1 MKRFLIVAALAVAG
15 VLFAMLPGVSA
26 ASSPSAAPTTVGG
39 AAGASSTAG
48 KVILRIGIPED
59 VDGMN
64 PFSAWSSITWEAFR
78 LNYDF
83 ITWYN
88 DRYQPTPDLAESWS
102 TSADGKTW
110 TFKIRQ
116 GVTWQDGQPLTA
128 HDIAFTYNY
137 ILEND
142 LGAYTGY
149 LTHVTSVTAPDDQT
163 VVIRSSKPNAGML
176 ALYIPILP
184 EHIWKDV
191 PKNKIDSWINVPTI
205 GSGPF
210 QVTEMKKGH
219 WVKMVA
225 NKDYFGGRPTIDEI
239 WFEVYQSADS
249 MIADYR
255 AGNLDAIA
263 DVPATNIAGL
273 KSMPGSA
280 VAVAP
285 AIGFHEM
292 GFNCW
297 DSPKSKGNPLLRD
310 WRLRNAIAW
319 AIDKQKIVDAAMAGL
334 AQPGTSVISPLVP
347 WHWEPPADQKITYN
361 PEKAKQLLAAAG
373 YIDRNGDGI
382 REAPNGKPLD
392 FRLTPLN
399 EYPEDIAAAKLIS
412 AWLKDVGIKTRIQ
425 TMTEAAFGDAYW
437 AGDMD
442 IYFWSWGGDIDPG
455 FMLSCFTTDQ
465 IHNWSDCY
473 YSNPVYDK
481 LYVQQAGAVDPANP
495 SDTSLRKAI
504 TDRMQQILY
513 EQQPYNVLWY
523 NVNLQAYRTDRFTGW
538 HLVPPGNGAPLWN
551 FMRTTYLNL
560 KPVTAASAASGG
572 NSSTWIWVV
581 VAVGAAVVV
590 LTVVLLRRRPR
601 HVEED

>member
-1 MKRFLIVAALAVAG
+1 MKRFLTLAAVAIVAVLAFALWPSAS
-15 VLFAMLPGVSA
+15 SA
-26 ASSPSAAPTTVGG
+26 ASPSASPSAE
-39 AAGASSTAG
+39 

-83 ITWYN
+83 ITWY
-88 DRYQPTPDLAESWS
+88 DDKYQPVPDLAESWS
-102 TSADGKTW
+102 TSSDGKTW

-128 HDIAFTYNY
+128 RDVAFTYNY
-137 ILEND
+137 ILAND

-163 VVIRSSKPNAGML
+163 VVIASSKPNAGML

-184 EHIWKDV
+184 EHIWQTV
-191 PKNKIDSWINVPTI
+191 PQGKIDSWLNVPTI

-219 WVKMVA
+219 YVKMVA
-225 NKDYFGGRPTIDEI
+225 NKSYFGGKPTIDEI
-239 WFEVYQSADS
+239 WFEVYQNADS
-249 MIADYR
+249 MIQDYR
-255 AGNLDAIA
+255 AGNLDAMA
-263 DVPATNIAGL
+263 DVPATNLASLKTLAGTQVCA
-273 KSMPGSA
+273 S
-280 VAVAP
+280 P

-310 WRLRNAIAW
+310 WRIRNAIAW
-319 AIDKQKIVDAAMAGL
+319 AIDNRRIVDSAMAGL

-347 WHWEPPADQKITYN
+347 WHWEPPADQKITYD
-361 PEKAKQLLAAAG
+361 PEKAKQLLDAAG
-373 YIDRNGDGI
+373 YKDRNGDGV
-382 REAPNGKPLD
+382 REAPDGKPLD
-392 FRLTPLN
+392 FRMTPLN

-412 AWLKDVGIKTRIQ
+412 SWLKDVGIKTRIQ

-473 YSNPVYDK
+473 YSNPEYDK
-481 LYVQQAGAVDPANP
+481 LYAEQAAAVDPSNP
-495 SDTSLRKAI
+495 SDTALRKAI
-504 TDRMQQILY
+504 TDKMQQILY

-523 NVNLQAYRTDRFTGW
+523 NVNLQAWRTDRFTGW
-538 HLVPPGNGAPLWN
+538 HLVPANAGAPMWN
-551 FMRTTYLNL
+551 FMRTTYIDL
-560 KPVTAASAASGG
+560 KPASAAAAQGG
-572 NSSTWIWVV
+572 GSSSAWIWVV
-581 VAVGAAVVV
+581 VVVAAVVV
-590 LTVVLLRRRPR
+590 AVVAILMRRRR
-601 HVEED
+601 TRVEED